1 MGNYIGT
8 INSVQETAVTLA
20 NNSANIAFS
29 SDVVRTRS
37 ANCCGC
43 NGWLNHSI
51 GGTQYQIT
59 QPGIYEIQFNT
70 NVTSATVGQTAL
82 GIKSNGELLS
92 GTEMDYTVATANT
105 FGNVSANRQI
115 RVCGNGSTTITV
127 GSIPAVGAVAT
138 QIPTIKNASLIIKK
152 IA

>member
-8 INSVQETAVTLA
+8 INSVQEPTLVLA
-20 NNSANIAFS
+20 SNTANISFA

-37 ANCCGC
+37 ANCCG
-43 NGWLNHSI
+43 WLNHAVGSS
-51 GGTQYQIT
+51 QYQIT
-59 QPGIYEIQFNT
+59 EPGIYEILFNT

-82 GIKSNGELLS
+82 AIKANGEPLS
-92 GTEMDYTVATANT
+92 GTEMDYTVVTANT
-105 FGNVSANRQI
+105 FANVSANRQI
-115 RVCGNGSTTITV
+115 RVCENGSTTITV